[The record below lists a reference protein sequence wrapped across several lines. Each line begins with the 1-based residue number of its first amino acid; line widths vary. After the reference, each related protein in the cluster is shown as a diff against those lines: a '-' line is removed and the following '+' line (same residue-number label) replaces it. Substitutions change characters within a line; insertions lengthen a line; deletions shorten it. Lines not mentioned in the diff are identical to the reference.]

1 MLVHA
6 YNPRLRQENHE
17 FEAGLNYTMRHC
29 LKKSKAKK
37 KKYPG
42 NPQCLPAVPTDVLL
56 SLPIF
61 IPKYLVFY
69 VIVNYIFKLS
79 FSN

>member
-1 MLVHA
+1 MNFLSKKLSKEQLEFNASKMTRGTSCLLVHA

-37 KKYPG
+37 KKKKSRKSSV
-42 NPQCLPAVPTDVLL
+42 PAMPTDA
-56 SLPIF
+56 S
-61 IPKYLVFY
+61 
-69 VIVNYIFKLS
+69 
-79 FSN
+79 